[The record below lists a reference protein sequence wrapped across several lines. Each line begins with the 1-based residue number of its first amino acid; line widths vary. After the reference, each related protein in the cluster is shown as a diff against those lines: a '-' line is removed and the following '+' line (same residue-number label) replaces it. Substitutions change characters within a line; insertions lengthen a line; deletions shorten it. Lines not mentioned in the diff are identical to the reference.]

1 MSKNFDLEEVKKDL
15 TKIWGVFKP
24 SWIGR
29 INLQRQPYHVKNLND
44 IVLKLDSLGTGIS
57 KKKHFIELKILLD
70 QYNESNGFVKNFNK
84 WEFSVYKRLG
94 QVIEE
99 LNIFEELNKEKN
111 FGTYKISECLP
122 KTFEYL
128 KIYLPMRRPEYIG
141 KKTPDVNIKFRR
153 SKLNKFMIT
162 YVKKKSW
169 PQGGDYW
176 PANNAININLTTLLP
191 ISLLPKTE
199 DDFKKILKYIDSNR
213 NYSQILVHEY
223 EHFIQFKILP
233 KPLKTY
239 YYQTKIRKGVGFN
252 YPITAVIFMK
262 TFGLPIYILFKK
274 LFKKQGFI
282 VTLAEYKYTRMEL
295 EGRLA
300 QFIFLIAY
308 GHPESDIRGTERIHD
323 VFLGKVERDKDVY
336 IAGLEKQQQNLA
348 QLKASRRPKEEIA
361 QVKKNIE
368 SLKKRI
374 LEMGQFEKD
383 YSYLLEE
390 ARRIGFEIKKKREE
404 ILNQS
409 GS

>member
-1 MSKNFDLEEVKKDL
+1 MNCTCLEKAQKKID
-15 TKIWGVFKP
+15 TK
-24 SWIGR
+24 
-29 INLQRQPYHVKNLND
+29 
-44 IVLKLDSLGTGIS
+44 VLGG
-57 KKKHFIELKILLD
+57 
-70 QYNESNGFVKNFNK
+70 G
-84 WEFSVYKRLG
+84 KRPL
-94 QVIEE
+94 I
-99 LNIFEELNKEKN
+99 
-111 FGTYKISECLP
+111 
-122 KTFEYL
+122 
-128 KIYLPMRRPEYIG
+128 
-141 KKTPDVNIKFRR
+141 
-153 SKLNKFMIT
+153 
-162 YVKKKSW
+162 
-169 PQGGDYW
+169 
-176 PANNAININLTTLLP
+176 
-191 ISLLPKTE
+191 
-199 DDFKKILKYIDSNR
+199 KILKMPVSIWLSIMR
-213 NYSQILVHEY
+213 LAITVT
-223 EHFIQFKILP
+223 KILP